1 MEKFLKNR
9 PNFLGS
15 EVGLCTKTITVP
27 ADASY
32 VTENGRKIVKAGTYF
47 ATPYIGLLFGDVDI
61 TDGKRLG
68 SLMTKGQYIDA
79 KLPTSVSG
87 SAATLSANGLYA
99 FAEGSVVRPD
109 FGTAGLSALSTPSA
123 SASDAVISWASISNA
138 VGYTIYDGN
147 KAFLS
152 ALDASASSYTAT
164 AIGTYYVQA
173 NADNINYK
181 SSALGSVAVAS
192 V

>member
-47 ATPYIGLLFGDVDI
+47 ATPYIGLLFEDVDI

-68 SLMTKGQYIDA
+68 SLMIKGQYIDA

-109 FGTAGLSALSTPSA
+109 FGSAGLSAIANPSLSVSGST
-123 SASDAVISWASISNA
+123 ISWALVSDA
-138 VGYTIYDGN
+138 VGYTIYGAN
-147 KAFLS
+147 QEYITALS
-152 ALDASASSYTAT
+152 ASASSYNATAT
-164 AIGTYYVQA
+164 GVHYVQA
-173 NADNINYK
+173 NADNINKK
-181 SSALGSVAVAS
+181 SSALVSANVAS
-192 V
+192 I